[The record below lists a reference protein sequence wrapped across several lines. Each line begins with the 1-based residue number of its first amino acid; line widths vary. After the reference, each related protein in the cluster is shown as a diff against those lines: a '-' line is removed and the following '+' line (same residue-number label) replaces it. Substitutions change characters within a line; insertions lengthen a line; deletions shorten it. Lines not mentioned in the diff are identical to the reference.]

1 MPPQSTN
8 HNLFAHVLAART
20 DADRA
25 AAFRH
30 ALSELPARILPLQQ
44 ATTQGGLVKPRSM
57 EITVLN
63 THRAGR
69 KWIGRIG
76 VFFIEVVGGCNC
88 HDDPVEA
95 NGYCVIEVSLMPDN
109 GHVTVRMATD

>member
-1 MPPQSTN
+1 MSSQPVP
-8 HNLFAHVLAART
+8 HNLFSDMLAART

-30 ALSELPARILPLQQ
+30 ALGALPAHILPLQQ

-63 THRAGR
+63 THRADR

-95 NGYCVIEVSLMPDN
+95 NGYCVIEVSLASDN